1 MIMIEIKWY
10 KTKLKL
16 VFSKFH
22 PRLLY
27 LGSTV
32 LEHLSHHPEVDGS
45 SPVLPLVLEG
55 RKGLRGS
62 WILFGHDEL

>member
-1 MIMIEIKWY
+1 MIMVEIKWY
-10 KTKLKL
+10 KAKLKL

-27 LGSTV
+27 LRSTV
-32 LEHLSHHPEVDGS
+32 LEHSSHHPEVDGS

-55 RKGLRGS
+55 RKGLKGR
-62 WILFGHDEL
+62 WILFWHDKL